1 MRRHPPLRFMTIAVK
16 VLFISLSFFSLHS
29 YALQSDRDQPI
40 KISSNKA
47 DLKDVIQEYF
57 LTGNVIIIKGSLRI
71 EGDKAVILVDP
82 EGYQKIS
89 VIAPPKQLAKF
100 SQKMDGPDNETSEG
114 YGELI
119 IYDEKAESLLIQ
131 GNANAR
137 KKAGAQLID
146 QIYADQI
153 TYALDTE
160 KYNAVSTDKSKPVK
174 TLIAPQR
181 AKENLKLFD
190 AK

>member
-1 MRRHPPLRFMTIAVK
+1 MKLAVK
-16 VLFISLSFFSLHS
+16 LLFLCSSIFSLHS

-57 LTGNVIIIKGSLRI
+57 LTGNVVIIKGSLRI

-114 YGELI
+114 HGELI

-137 KKAGAQLID
+137 KKSGAQLID
-146 QIYADQI
+146 QIYAEQI

-160 KYNAVSTDKSKPVK
+160 KYNAVSKDKSKPVK